1 MMFWLIA
8 ALMAAGALAF
18 ALPPLLRRRG
28 GPDPAAR
35 DATNIALHRDQLRE
49 LETDLAAGTLGRE
62 QYDEARRDIE
72 QRLLD
77 DVRTGD
83 GARAAPAAGRRSA
96 MAVAVAMPVAAI
108 LLYLAV
114 GNPGALAPGTAAS
127 DGHGITREQIEG
139 MVERLAARLKE
150 NPGDAEGWA
159 MLGRSNAAIDRYA
172 EAAVAYANAV
182 KRSEPDAQLLADY
195 ADALAMAQGRNLR
208 GEPERLIAQALK
220 VDPHNVKALMLAGT
234 VAFEKKDFKGAIA
247 YWERILKLIPP
258 DSPIADSVQD
268 SIADARKF
276 AGMAKAPPS
285 AKPGA
290 AAGTAKA
297 SPTAK
302 PGAAAVAASVSGTVR
317 LSPGVAAKASP
328 DDTVFI
334 FARPAEG
341 PRMPLAVMR
350 KRVRDLPT
358 AFTLD
363 DSMAMTPA
371 AKLSNHAQVVVG
383 ARVSKSGSPAAQPGD
398 FEGLSALVSP
408 GATGIA
414 VVISS
419 EVR

>member
-1 MMFWLIA
+1 MMFWLVA

-28 GPDPAAR
+28 DPDPAAR

-150 NPGDAEGWA
+150 NPEDAEGWA

-247 YWERILKLIPP
+247 YWERILKVVPP
-258 DSPIADSVQD
+258 DSNVADSARD
-268 SIADARKF
+268 SIADARAL
-276 AGMAKAPPS
+276 AGAPKAPP
-285 AKPGA
+285 
-290 AAGTAKA
+290 
-297 SPTAK
+297 PTK
-302 PGAAAVAASVSGTVR
+302 PGAAAVADVAATVSGTVR
-317 LSPGVAAKASP
+317 LSPGIAAKASP

-383 ARVSKSGSPAAQPGD
+383 ARVSKSGNPAVQPGD
-398 FEGLSALVSP
+398 FEGLSTQVRP

>member
-1 MMFWLIA
+1 MTVFWSIA
-8 ALMAAGALAF
+8 ALLAAVALAFVLPALLGRRRAAGAATS
-18 ALPPLLRRRG
+18 A
-28 GPDPAAR
+28 
-35 DATNIALHRDQLRE
+35 ATNVAIHRDQLKE
-49 LETDLAAGTLGRE
+49 LDADLAAGTLSPE
-62 QYDEARRDIE
+62 QRDEARREIE

-77 DVRTGD
+77 DLRTGD
-83 GARAAPAAGRRSA
+83 GTRAIPAGGRRTG
-96 MAVAVAMPVAAI
+96 MAVALALPVAAL

-114 GNPGALAPGTAAS
+114 GNPAALAPGAAAG
-127 DGHGITREQIEG
+127 DGHGIARDQIEG
-139 MVERLAARLKE
+139 MVERLAARMKE
-150 NPGDAEGWA
+150 KPEDAEGWA
-159 MLGRSNAAIDRYA
+159 MLGRSYAVLDRYA

-208 GEPERLIAQALK
+208 GEPERLIAQALQ
-220 VDPHNVKALMLAGT
+220 VDPRNVKALLLAGT
-234 VAFEKKDFKGAIA
+234 VAFQDKKFKDAIA
-247 YWERILKLIPP
+247 YWERILTVVPP
-258 DSPIADSVQD
+258 DSDVADSARD
-268 SIADARKF
+268 SIADARAL
-276 AGMAKAPPS
+276 AGMPKAPPP

-290 AAGTAKA
+290 T
-297 SPTAK
+297 
-302 PGAAAVAASVSGTVR
+302 AVAATVSGTVR
-317 LSPGVAAKASP
+317 LSPGIAAKASP

-341 PRMPLAVMR
+341 HRMPLAVMR

-371 AKLSNHAQVVVG
+371 ARLSNHAQVVVG
-383 ARVSKSGSPAAQPGD
+383 ARVSRSGSPAAQPGD
-398 FEGLSALVSP
+398 FEGMSTQVRP

>member
-1 MMFWLIA
+1 VTVFWSIA
-8 ALMAAGALAF
+8 ALLAAVALAF
-18 ALPPLLRRRG
+18 VLPALLGRRRATG
-28 GPDPAAR
+28 AATP
-35 DATNIALHRDQLRE
+35 DATNVAIHRDQLKE
-49 LETDLAAGTLGRE
+49 LDADLAAGTLSPE
-62 QYDEARRDIE
+62 QRDEARREIE

-77 DVRTGD
+77 DLRTGD
-83 GARAAPAAGRRSA
+83 GTRAIPAGGRRTG
-96 MAVAVAMPVAAI
+96 MAVALALPVAAL

-114 GNPGALAPGTAAS
+114 GNPAALAPGAAAG
-127 DGHGITREQIEG
+127 DGHGIARDQIES
-139 MVERLAARLKE
+139 MVERLATRMKE
-150 NPGDAEGWA
+150 KPEDAEGWA
-159 MLGRSNAAIDRYA
+159 MLGRSYAVLDRYA

-220 VDPHNVKALMLAGT
+220 VDPRNVKALLLAGT
-234 VAFEKKDFKGAIA
+234 VAFQDKKFKDAIA
-247 YWERILKLIPP
+247 YWERILKVVPP
-258 DSPIADSVQD
+258 DSDIADSARD
-268 SIADARKF
+268 SIADARAL
-276 AGMAKAPPS
+276 AGMPKAPPP
-285 AKPGA
+285 AKPD
-290 AAGTAKA
+290 
-297 SPTAK
+297 
-302 PGAAAVAASVSGTVR
+302 AAAVAATVSGTVR
-317 LSPGVAAKASP
+317 LSPGIAAKASP

-371 AKLSNHAQVVVG
+371 ARLSNHAQVVVG
-383 ARVSKSGSPAAQPGD
+383 ARVSRSGSPAAQPGD
-398 FEGLSALVSP
+398 FEGMSTQVRP

>member
-1 MMFWLIA
+1 MTVFWSIA
-8 ALMAAGALAF
+8 ALLAAVALAF
-18 ALPPLLRRRG
+18 VLPALLGRRRATG
-28 GPDPAAR
+28 AATP
-35 DATNIALHRDQLRE
+35 DATNVAIHRDQLKE
-49 LETDLAAGTLGRE
+49 LDADLAAGTLSPE
-62 QYDEARRDIE
+62 QRDEARREIE

-77 DVRTGD
+77 DLRTGD
-83 GARAAPAAGRRSA
+83 GTRAIPAGGRRTG
-96 MAVAVAMPVAAI
+96 MAVALALPVAAL

-114 GNPGALAPGTAAS
+114 GNPAALAPGAAAG
-127 DGHGITREQIEG
+127 DGHGIARDQIES
-139 MVERLAARLKE
+139 MVERLATRMKE
-150 NPGDAEGWA
+150 KPEDAEGWA
-159 MLGRSNAAIDRYA
+159 MLGRSYAVLDRYA

-220 VDPHNVKALMLAGT
+220 VDPRNVKALLLAGT
-234 VAFEKKDFKGAIA
+234 VAFQDKKFKDAIA
-247 YWERILKLIPP
+247 YWERILKVVPP
-258 DSPIADSVQD
+258 DSDIADSARD
-268 SIADARKF
+268 SIADARAL
-276 AGMAKAPPS
+276 AGMPKAPPP
-285 AKPGA
+285 AKPD
-290 AAGTAKA
+290 
-297 SPTAK
+297 
-302 PGAAAVAASVSGTVR
+302 AAAVAATVSGTVR
-317 LSPGVAAKASP
+317 LSPGIAAKASP

-383 ARVSKSGSPAAQPGD
+383 ARVSRSGNPAVQPGD
-398 FEGLSALVSP
+398 LEGLSTQVRP